1 MCVCMTMKGISAKH
15 LSKRPENHS
24 LLEILKTNINRRPT
38 SKSSSSAYTATYTAI
53 PYVEFSPSAG
63 RTDLVNEML
72 YHARR
77 QGIDLLEILNT
88 NINRRP
94 TSKSSSSAYT
104 ATYTAIPYV
113 EFSPSAGRTDLVNE
127 MLYNASRQG
136 LDLLEILNTH
146 CIKAHGRSIS
156 LDFLFVCEFPKR
168 LCADIVYNDTETQKM
183 HIYTRHKDT

>member
-63 RTDLVNEML
+63 RTDLVNEM
-72 YHARR
+72 
-77 QGIDLLEILNT
+77 I
-88 NINRRP
+88 
-94 TSKSSSSAYT
+94 
-104 ATYTAIPYV
+104 
-113 EFSPSAGRTDLVNE
+113 
-127 MLYNASRQG
+127 YNASRQG
-136 LDLLEILNTH
+136 LDLLEILKTH